1 MKDGSIQI
9 LYANGNYAF
18 CKKNSGTWITTNNKG
33 LRRGRRVRDNSE
45 YELDPIPSARKTDP
59 ETGCN

>member
-18 CKKNSGTWITTNNKG
+18 CKKNSGTWVTTNNKVRDITVKYG
-33 LRRGRRVRDNSE
+33 LRG
-45 YELDPIPSARKTDP
+45 
-59 ETGCN
+59 